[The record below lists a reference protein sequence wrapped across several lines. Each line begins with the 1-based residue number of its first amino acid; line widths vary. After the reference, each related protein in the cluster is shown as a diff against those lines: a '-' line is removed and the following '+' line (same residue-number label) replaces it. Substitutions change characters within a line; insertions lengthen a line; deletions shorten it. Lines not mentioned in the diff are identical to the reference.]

1 MGVAGKKK
9 LVHCHNSRTK
19 PGRFSGVLAEKQVV
33 ARVVAHVIATYTAIF
48 CLGAACPEDC
58 CHCALFCLDGRR
70 SKLQILSMWSD
81 PLFSIFWLHTSLGK
95 FIYFFVAYHARHV
108 FACVCVFVCVYH
120 LKTCKTF
127 NLLFC

>member
-19 PGRFSGVLAEKQVV
+19 PGRSSGVLAEEQVV

-81 PLFSIFWLHTSLGK
+81 PPFSIFLASYQPWKVYLLLCRISCTT
-95 FIYFFVAYHARHV
+95 
-108 FACVCVFVCVYH
+108 CVCVCLRVCV
-120 LKTCKTF
+120 CVPPEEM
-127 NLLFC
+127 